1 VKVREDR
8 GDGCPVALDAGR
20 LFAPGLRVQVGEQEL
35 IHSIVD
41 GVGLEQDIA
50 NFYWCRR

>member
-8 GDGCPVALDAGR
+8 GDGSPAALLSGR
-20 LFAPGLRVQVGEQEL
+20 LSTPSLRVQVSKQEL
-35 IHSIVD
+35 VHGIVD

-50 NFYWCRR
+50 NF